1 MPDPDPSPNDAP
13 EQPNSPVADPASGS
27 TPRKI
32 DDGPGWLP
40 AILAATCLMG
50 IAGFIFCGFSTWVLF
65 QKRTEFAVRTIRG
78 AYIPELEQSLL
89 KPDEKAAILAQVKE
103 LADDMERG
111 KYENWQ
117 SAGILQRLQRMPVIQ
132 WGELQAIESF
142 AEKNVP
148 PDEFASAQKQ
158 LSRLRRAV
166 EKGRATSFDFEDVLG
181 PVYVTDPNVPAGHTL
196 MQPLDIDSVRD
207 VIERAELIADRSDV
221 DDASFPDVRI
231 DAIVR
236 EQIDAGGQEG
246 GF

>member
-1 MPDPDPSPNDAP
+1 MPEPQPSPNDTP
-13 EQPNSPVADPASGS
+13 EESQPIPPVAEQKS
-27 TPRKI
+27 RKV
-32 DDGPGWLP
+32 DEGPGWLP

-89 KPDEKAAILAQVKE
+89 NPDEKAAILAAVGE

-142 AEKNVP
+142 LEKNAS
-148 PDEFASAQKQ
+148 PDEFTSAQKQ

-181 PVYVTDPNVPAGHTL
+181 PVYITDPNVPAGHTL
-196 MQPLDIDSVRD
+196 MQPLDMESVRA

-221 DDASFPDVRI
+221 DDALFPDVRI

-236 EQIDAGGQEG
+236 EQIDAGGEDG

>member
-1 MPDPDPSPNDAP
+1 MPDPTPLPNDTP
-13 EQPNSPVADPASGS
+13 EQPQPDPPAAEQRS
-27 TPRKI
+27 RKV

-50 IAGFIFCGFSTWVLF
+50 IAGFILCGFSTWVLF

-89 KPDEKAAILAQVKE
+89 EPKEKAAILAAVGE
-103 LADDMERG
+103 LAADMERG

-142 AEKNVP
+142 AEKNASP
-148 PDEFASAQKQ
+148 EEFEAAKKQ

-181 PVYVTDPNVPAGHTL
+181 PVYITDPTVPAGHTL
-196 MQPLDIDSVRD
+196 MQPLDMDSVRA

-236 EQIDAGGQEG
+236 EQIDAGGEEG